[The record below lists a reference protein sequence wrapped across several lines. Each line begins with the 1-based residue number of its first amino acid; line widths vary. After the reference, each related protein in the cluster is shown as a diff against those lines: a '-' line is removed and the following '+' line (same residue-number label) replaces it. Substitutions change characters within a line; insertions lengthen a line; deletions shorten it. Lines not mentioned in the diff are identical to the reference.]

1 MSEETVTRAAVVTG
15 GSRGIGRAVCV
26 ALAKQGCNVIV
37 NYCHGETNAQE
48 TVALCKAEGVEAVA
62 VQADVSTAEG
72 CKTLFDAAVSAF
84 GRVDVLVNNAG
95 ITRDG
100 LMIRLGAEKWNEV
113 IQANLNSVFY
123 MTSAIGAQ
131 MMRKK
136 AGSIVNITSISG
148 LHGNFGQANYTA
160 AKAGVIGLTKTAAKE
175 LGSRGIRV
183 NAVAPGFIQTDMTDT
198 LSDEI
203 KENAKSRIALG
214 RFGKP
219 EEIAEAV
226 AFLASDKASYI
237 TGQVLSVDGS
247 TAL

>member
-1 MSEETVTRAAVVTG
+1 MNENWLNLDGAVVVVTG
-15 GSRGIGRAVCV
+15 GASGIGKHVVDTLVKVGAQAVVVDMNVQTGDQMDGAYCV
-26 ALAKQGCNVIV
+26 QCNV
-37 NYCHGETNAQE
+37 TD
-48 TVALCKAEGVEAVA
+48 AVS
-62 VQADVSTAEG
+62 VQAMA
-72 CKTLFDAAVSAF
+72 DAVMEKF
-84 GRVDVLVNNAG
+84 GRIDALVNNAG

-183 NAVAPGFIQTDMTDT
+183 NAVAPGFIQTDMTDA

>member
-1 MSEETVTRAAVVTG
+1 MKTIIT
-15 GSRGIGRAVCV
+15 IGR
-26 ALAKQGCNVIV
+26 Q
-37 NYCHGETNAQE
+37 
-48 TVALCKAEGVEAVA
+48 
-62 VQADVSTAEG
+62 
-72 CKTLFDAAVSAF
+72 F
-84 GRVDVLVNNAG
+84 GSGGKEVGIRV
-95 ITRDG
+95 
-100 LMIRLGAEKWNEV
+100 
-113 IQANLNSVFY
+113 
-123 MTSAIGAQ
+123 
-131 MMRKK
+131 
-136 AGSIVNITSISG
+136 
-148 LHGNFGQANYTA
+148 
-160 AKAGVIGLTKTAAKE
+160 AKE

-183 NAVAPGFIQTDMTDT
+183 NAVAPGFIQTDMTDA

>member
-1 MSEETVTRAAVVTG
+1 MSN
-15 GSRGIGRAVCV
+15 V
-26 ALAKQGCNVIV
+26 A
-37 NYCHGETNAQE
+37 
-48 TVALCKAEGVEAVA
+48 KAEAVA
-62 VQADVSTAEG
+62 EECRALGVQAYPMAWDVSDSNACQEAAKKIKAEIG
-72 CKTLFDAAVSAF
+72 VP
-84 GRVDVLVNNAG
+84 DVLVNNAG

-183 NAVAPGFIQTDMTDT
+183 NAVAPGFIQTDMTDA